1 MQKCNCDFIQCSLT
15 VFVKTKTMLVFWL
28 WPDNFFVGNLCWVA
42 KLVNL
47 IYKKQVCCKKLQ
59 FLYRLQIDLQTEEA
73 KETEGKMLPAK
84 TKAVRSRES
93 SARGAKTVEVI
104 CQ

>member
-1 MQKCNCDFIQCSLT
+1 MEKY
-15 VFVKTKTMLVFWL
+15 VW
-28 WPDNFFVGNLCWVA
+28 
-42 KLVNL
+42 
-47 IYKKQVCCKKLQ
+47 CKKLH
-59 FLYRLQIDLQTEEA
+59 FVFFRFQIDLQTEEA

-93 SARGAKTVEVI
+93 SAIRAKTVEVI